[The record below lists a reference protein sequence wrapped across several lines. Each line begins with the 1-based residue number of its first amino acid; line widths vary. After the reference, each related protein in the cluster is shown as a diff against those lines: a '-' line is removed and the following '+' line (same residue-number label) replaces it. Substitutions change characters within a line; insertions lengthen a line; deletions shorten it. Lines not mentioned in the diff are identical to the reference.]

1 MRSGFHAY
9 EKTLLS
15 LCDGRNYDSVGYV
28 SVAAA
33 RAIKADAIELSWY
46 PNTYDRFHEV
56 KVILPRSEFITC
68 TECPSYDEKPRI
80 FIRRNWINN
89 LHMKTYSVF
98 ALIDAI
104 GVKTALAN
112 GTLTR
117 HKLIKL
123 RDRIDEIA
131 TRYPTLAFVSFAD
144 NLLVKSNW
152 RVGHWDSK
160 LTYSYEPEFILRL
173 LPEISSA
180 YHEILDMNIYA
191 VIAQGNNEYY
201 DDNLLHIS
209 ASQNHISLNSL
220 GLPFSQI
227 LAIDSAARTAI
238 RNEEHEPADVY
249 MDMNFFHS
257 LQFDYTFKKRERQKH
272 AYIAPMTTGSSYYFS
287 ESYQTLLDNLRPAK
301 AL

>member
-1 MRSGFHAY
+1 
-9 EKTLLS
+9 
-15 LCDGRNYDSVGYV
+15 
-28 SVAAA
+28 
-33 RAIKADAIELSWY
+33 
-46 PNTYDRFHEV
+46 
-56 KVILPRSEFITC
+56 
-68 TECPSYDEKPRI
+68 
-80 FIRRNWINN
+80 
-89 LHMKTYSVF
+89 MKTYSVF

-220 GLPFSQI
+220 GLPF
-227 LAIDSAARTAI
+227 
-238 RNEEHEPADVY
+238 HK
-249 MDMNFFHS
+249 F
-257 LQFDYTFKKRERQKH
+257 
-272 AYIAPMTTGSSYYFS
+272 
-287 ESYQTLLDNLRPAK
+287 
-301 AL
+301 